1 MIGVMRRYRRMLQ
14 IGLLVVI
21 AAFVATSVFVFGQN
35 SLRGDVDNAVARV
48 NGEAISPERYQRRY
62 QEYFNAYAQT
72 LRERFSPEMADRLG
86 LPQQVLEDLVQEE
99 LIVQR
104 ARAERLEAN
113 DEELNAQIQGITWFQ
128 EGGRFSLKRYEEV
141 LRRNNIGKTVFE
153 DDIRRRLTRMKVEG
167 LVRSGVKVTDGEI
180 EQAFVQNR
188 EEARAAWAFVDLNPI
203 VATTTATD
211 AELEAYLKDH
221 AAEFRLPERRQ
232 IQYVTFVPRDF
243 VRPISDAEVDK
254 YYTEHAK
261 DFETPHQAKAAHILA
276 RVAETGGSAAEDRAR
291 AKIVDV
297 IRRVKAGEDFA
308 TLARELSEDPGSKAS
323 SGELG
328 WVSKGEVVPEF
339 EAALFALKKG
349 EMTPEPVR
357 TPFGFHVIKVTDI
370 REAGKKPLREVAG
383 QIRDQLQNEFADQ
396 AAKAKADESRAK
408 LLGAPDFMAQARSL
422 SLTPVET
429 AIPRR
434 ERGRGM
440 TPPEPIEETAFGLAR
455 GGVSTALKTPVGY
468 LVLKTVDELPAAV
481 PPLAAIKEQVT
492 ASVRRQKAEAIALE
506 RANAIVAGAKAGD
519 FAVTAQKAGATVA
532 EAARFSRAKP
542 ADKLPGD
549 VMIAALESPAGAV
562 TAPVKTAQ
570 GYYVVKVHERFAP
583 DLKDLAAERDK
594 LSKEVLGKRQGQA
607 WQDWVSASRVNAKI
621 EMNPARIPSPRG

>member
-1 MIGVMRRYRRMLQ
+1 
-14 IGLLVVI
+14 
-21 AAFVATSVFVFGQN
+21 
-35 SLRGDVDNAVARV
+35 
-48 NGEAISPERYQRRY
+48 
-62 QEYFNAYAQT
+62 
-72 LRERFSPEMADRLG
+72 
-86 LPQQVLEDLVQEE
+86 
-99 LIVQR
+99 
-104 ARAERLEAN
+104 
-113 DEELNAQIQGITWFQ
+113 
-128 EGGRFSLKRYEEV
+128 
-141 LRRNNIGKTVFE
+141 
-153 DDIRRRLTRMKVEG
+153 
-167 LVRSGVKVTDGEI
+167 
-180 EQAFVQNR
+180 
-188 EEARAAWAFVDLNPI
+188 
-203 VATTTATD
+203 
-211 AELEAYLKDH
+211 
-221 AAEFRLPERRQ
+221 
-232 IQYVTFVPRDF
+232 
-243 VRPISDAEVDK
+243 
-254 YYTEHAK
+254 
-261 DFETPHQAKAAHILA
+261 
-276 RVAETGGSAAEDRAR
+276 
-291 AKIVDV
+291 
-297 IRRVKAGEDFA
+297 
-308 TLARELSEDPGSKAS
+308 
-323 SGELG
+323 
-328 WVSKGEVVPEF
+328 
-339 EAALFALKKG
+339 
-349 EMTPEPVR
+349 
-357 TPFGFHVIKVTDI
+357 
-370 REAGKKPLREVAG
+370 
-383 QIRDQLQNEFADQ
+383 
-396 AAKAKADESRAK
+396 
-408 LLGAPDFMAQARSL
+408 MAQARSL